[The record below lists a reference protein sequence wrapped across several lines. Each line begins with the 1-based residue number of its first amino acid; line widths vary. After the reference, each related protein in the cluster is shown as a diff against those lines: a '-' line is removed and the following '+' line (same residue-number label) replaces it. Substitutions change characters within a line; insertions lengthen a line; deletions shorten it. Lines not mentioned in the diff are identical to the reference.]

1 MDHIITLNSM
11 RKVLEI
17 ALVYND
23 KKLREIVE
31 GIVEKMSETV
41 AKCIENEPELENE
54 KKSVI
59 NYFS

>member
-1 MDHIITLNSM
+1 MDNHIITLNSM

-31 GIVEKMSETV
+31 GMVERMNKAV
-41 AKCIENEPELENE
+41 AKEPELEQLEN
-54 KKSVI
+54 KKKEISYI
-59 NYFS
+59 I